1 MPERDD
7 FATELRG
14 DGMRISNDAAGFTL
28 FFQWLM
34 GIASVIAA
42 AALLW
47 VASSLTQLRE
57 DVAVI
62 KARPEPVTK
71 EEFRVRM
78 ESVEA
83 RLSTLEGKRR

>member
-1 MPERDD
+1 
-7 FATELRG
+7 
-14 DGMRISNDAAGFTL
+14 MRISNDAAGFTL

-78 ESVEA
+78 ESVEG
-83 RLSTLEGKRR
+83 RLSALEEKRR

>member
-1 MPERDD
+1 
-7 FATELRG
+7 
-14 DGMRISNDAAGFTL
+14 MRISNDAAGFTL

-78 ESVEA
+78 ESVEG
-83 RLSTLEGKRR
+83 RLSALEGKRR